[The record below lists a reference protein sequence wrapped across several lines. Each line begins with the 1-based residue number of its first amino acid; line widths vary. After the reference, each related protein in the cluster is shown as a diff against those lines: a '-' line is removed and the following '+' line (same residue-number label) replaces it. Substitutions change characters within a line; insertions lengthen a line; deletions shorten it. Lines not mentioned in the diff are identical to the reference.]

1 MDTKSVD
8 NREMQTRYG
17 GVALVLMLI
26 GGGLLLGQLIKS
38 WRVYNARME
47 SEEQPRVSLWIYL
60 KSGRFAKHLFDNME
74 NQLLRTAFG
83 VVSSAY
89 MRRKTAS
96 APNGR
101 EQNAPGD
108 PHRYQQ
114 DARSFLG
121 SMRQAG

>member
-1 MDTKSVD
+1 MDTRSDDK
-8 NREMQTRYG
+8 REVRYG
-17 GVALVLMLI
+17 GIALILMLI

-38 WRVYNARME
+38 WRMYNTQLEAQE
-47 SEEQPRVSLWIYL
+47 KPRVSLWTYL
-60 KSGRFAKHLFDNME
+60 RSGRFARNLLDNME

-89 MRRKTAS
+89 IRRKTSS

-101 EQNAPGD
+101 EQNVPGD

-121 SMRQAG
+121 SMRRAG